1 MELKQCFVIG
11 YFILLTLAGLILM
24 GIDKGRAR
32 RKAWRIPERTLLLIA
47 FLGGGLG
54 TLLGMYIFRHK
65 TRHMKFQIL
74 VPIAAA
80 FSLFVAYRLGLRV

>member
-1 MELKQCFVIG
+1 MVLKQYLVIG

-32 RKAWRIPERTLLLIA
+32 RKAWRIPERTLFLIA

-54 TLLGMYIFRHK
+54 ALLGMYIFRHK

-74 VPIAAA
+74 
-80 FSLFVAYRLGLRV
+80 